1 MNKRQTE
8 NKTKTC
14 GSDHIQNANSLRI
27 LKGLFLFHL
36 KNILF
41 KGSFK
46 STNKD
51 HPPNRQGGV
60 QEQREKSQKRNS
72 VLKHRKMWSASFA
85 RRKYLLNDT
94 EILFFTQQ
102 TCMYQ
107 KTWYHTVRVRES
119 GSRHSCSLL
128 PRMWPYDPGIPHPGS
143 LPPYTHLSQ
152 VTPDTDCTLHC
163 WWFQDRK

>member
-1 MNKRQTE
+1 
-8 NKTKTC
+8 
-14 GSDHIQNANSLRI
+14 
-27 LKGLFLFHL
+27 
-36 KNILF
+36 
-41 KGSFK
+41 
-46 STNKD
+46 
-51 HPPNRQGGV
+51 
-60 QEQREKSQKRNS
+60 
-72 VLKHRKMWSASFA
+72 MWSASFA

-152 VTPDTDCTLHC
+152 MTPDTDCTLHC
-163 WWFQDRK
+163 WWWQDRKWPDCWSTGKLQCIQTGLLSSHGEKRSRYPWSWRDLLTWNCIYMFIYKLAWKCL